1 MTHGT
6 LVRAA
11 STDAGTFG
19 FLAFPA
25 EGLSFYTAELPWRE
39 NRPKESC
46 IPAGTYQV
54 IWDTAGDVIGYLLQG
69 VPGRGEIQIHVGNW
83 AGDVR
88 KGLRSD
94 SKGCILLGLSRSVL
108 QGQPAV
114 GRSEPAIQQLHAF
127 LDRKPWMLTIVDG
140 HNG

>member
-19 FLAFPA
+19 LLTFPT
-25 EGLSFYTAELPWRE
+25 EGLSFHTAELPWRG
-39 NRPKESC
+39 NKPGESC

-54 IWDTAGDVIGYLLQG
+54 TWDTAGAVIGYLLRD

-114 GRSEPAIQQLHAF
+114 GRSELAIKQLHAF
-127 LDRKPWMLTIVDG
+127 LNRKPWTLTIVDG
-140 HNG
+140 SNG